1 MSRTGHFQMS
11 GSTDWRW
18 DRRYAV
24 DYKAGMGNPVR
35 TALIAAPMAVPMS
48 SG

>member
-1 MSRTGHFQMS
+1 MSRAGHFQMS

-24 DYKAGMGNPVR
+24 DYRAGVGNSLR
-35 TALIAAPMAVPMS
+35 IALIVAPMAVPMS